1 MSRRVLFF
9 IAALFFLVIPHQL
22 FAQAGTT
29 EVGFRLSSVD
39 FDDTREID
47 DDGEEALLE
56 FDEDLGYGISLNHF
70 WTSAFS
76 TEFAIDRLGADL
88 DVSFDGS
95 PALTVGE
102 AEVTMYSAS
111 AQWHFR
117 RASRISPYV
126 GIGAAYFGS
135 RFDLLLEEE
144 VAELDVEN
152 ELSWIATGGV
162 SFQLSDRVSLAAD
175 ARYAPYQPEF
185 TDEETGEDESIDI
198 NPLILSAAI
207 RFRF

>member
-1 MSRRVLFF
+1 MFRRVLLL
-9 IAALFFLVIPHQL
+9 IAALFFLIAPLQL

-29 EVGFRLSSVD
+29 EVGFRVSSVD
-39 FDDTREID
+39 FDDTREVD
-47 DDGEEALLE
+47 EGEEALLE
-56 FDEDLGYGISLNHF
+56 FDEDLGYGVSLNHF
-70 WTSAFS
+70 WTNAFS

-88 DVSFDGS
+88 DVSFDGG

-102 AEVTMYSAS
+102 TEVTMYSAI

-117 RASRISPYV
+117 RASRVSPYV
-126 GIGAAYFGS
+126 GIGAAYLSG

-144 VAELDVEN
+144 VAVLDVEN
-152 ELSWIATGGV
+152 ELTWIATGGV
-162 SFQLSDRVSLAAD
+162 SFQVSDHVSLAAD

-185 TDEETGEDESIDI
+185 TDEETGEDERIDI

>member
-9 IAALFFLVIPHQL
+9 IAALFFLVAPQQL

-39 FDDTREID
+39 FDDTREV

-56 FDEDLGYGISLNHF
+56 FDEDLGYGVSLNQF
-70 WTSAFS
+70 WTNALS
-76 TEFAIDRLGADL
+76 TEFAIDKLGADL
-88 DVSFDGS
+88 DVSFGGGPS
-95 PALTVGE
+95 LTVGE

-117 RASRISPYV
+117 RASRVSPYV
-126 GIGAAYFGS
+126 GIGASYFSG
-135 RFDLLLEEE
+135 RFDLILEEE
-144 VAELDVEN
+144 VAELDVDN
-152 ELSWIATGGV
+152 ELTWLATGGV
-162 SFQLSDRVSLAAD
+162 SFQVSDRVSLAAD
-175 ARYAPYQPEF
+175 ARYAPYKPEF
-185 TDEETGEDESIDI
+185 RDDETGETESIDI
-198 NPLILSAAI
+198 NPLILSAAV

>member
-9 IAALFFLVIPHQL
+9 IAALFFLVAPLQL

-39 FDDTREID
+39 FDDTREVD
-47 DDGEEALLE
+47 EGEEALLS
-56 FDEDLGYGISLNHF
+56 FDEDLGYGVSLNHF
-70 WTSAFS
+70 WTGAFS
-76 TEFAIDRLGADL
+76 TELAIDKLGADL
-88 DVSFDGS
+88 DVSFDGGPS
-95 PALTVGE
+95 LTVGE

-117 RASRISPYV
+117 REARVSPYL
-126 GIGAAYFGS
+126 GIGASYLTG
-135 RFDLLLEEE
+135 RFDLILEEE
-144 VAELDVEN
+144 VAELDVDN
-152 ELSWIATGGV
+152 ELTWIATGGV
-162 SFQLSDRVSLAAD
+162 SFQVSERVSLAAD

-185 TDEETGEDESIDI
+185 RDDETGETESIDI

>member
-1 MSRRVLFF
+1 MSRRVFLF
-9 IAALFFLVIPHQL
+9 IAALFFLVTPLHL

-29 EVGFRLSSVD
+29 EIGFRVSSTD
-39 FDDTREID
+39 FDDTREVD
-47 DDGEEALLE
+47 EEGEEALLA

-70 WTSAFS
+70 WTNAFS

-88 DVSFDGS
+88 DVRFDNGPS
-95 PALTVGE
+95 VTVGE
-102 AEVTMYSAS
+102 TEVTMYTAN

-117 RASRISPYV
+117 RASRVSPYV
-126 GIGAAYFGS
+126 GIGAAYFQG

-152 ELSWIATGGV
+152 ELTWIATGGV
-162 SFQLSDRVSLAAD
+162 SFQLSDHVSLAAD
-175 ARYAPYQPEF
+175 ARYSPYQPEF
-185 TDEETGEDESIDI
+185 LDEETNETESIDI
-198 NPLILSAAI
+198 NPLILSAAV